1 MRPILLNMN
10 SPPLVRCPSRTRLPI
25 SIPIRAPLIG
35 TLPSMNILIRG
46 THVQRP
52 LLSLLA
58 RLLLRRLELALRRG
72 VGWIECGVMLRE
84 LAVCARLT
92 DLGAL
97 GVQLF
102 AVPVIGFFG
111 FFAKGQDG
119 AEGTVGCC

>member
-1 MRPILLNMN
+1 
-10 SPPLVRCPSRTRLPI
+10 
-25 SIPIRAPLIG
+25 
-35 TLPSMNILIRG
+35 MNILIRG

-52 LLSLLA
+52 LLTLLV

-72 VGWIECGVMLRE
+72 VGWIECGVMVCE

-102 AVPVIGFFG
+102 AVPVIGLIG
-111 FFAKGQDG
+111 FFPEERDG